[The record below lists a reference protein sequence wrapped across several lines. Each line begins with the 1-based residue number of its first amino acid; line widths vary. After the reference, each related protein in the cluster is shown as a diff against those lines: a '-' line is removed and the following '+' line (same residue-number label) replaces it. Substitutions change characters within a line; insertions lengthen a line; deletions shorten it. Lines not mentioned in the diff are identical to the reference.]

1 MIKEDTY
8 HMKTL
13 LMQILLPICG
23 IILGGGIG
31 FVFGSI
37 QNAALA
43 RHRKLQKRGD
53 LKSGWSI
60 MPGSMRRT
68 AFLLAILGA
77 VQFTCPM
84 FFEGNNIQWLV
95 SAGVVIGYGWTL
107 LQQLRQHE
115 FTHA

>member
-1 MIKEDTY
+1 MADTN

-13 LMQILLPICG
+13 LLQILLPLFG
-23 IILGGGIG
+23 VILGGVIG

-43 RHRKLQKRGD
+43 RHRKLQKEGD
-53 LKSGWSI
+53 LKSGWAI

-68 AFLLAILGA
+68 AFLLVILGG
-77 VQFTCPM
+77 VQLACPM
-84 FFEGNNIQWLV
+84 FFDGSNIQWLV

-107 LQQLRQHE
+107 LQQLRHHE
-115 FTHA
+115 FTRA